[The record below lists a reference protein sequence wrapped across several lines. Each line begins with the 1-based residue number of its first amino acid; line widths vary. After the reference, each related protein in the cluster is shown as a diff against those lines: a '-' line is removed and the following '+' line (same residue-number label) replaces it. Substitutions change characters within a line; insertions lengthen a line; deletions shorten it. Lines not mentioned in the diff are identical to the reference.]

1 MSPINVP
8 CALSQRFAEKTN
20 TRGCLLPASTRIS
33 CAKISS
39 APCVH
44 EVWRRWKGRKETAEK
59 QGNSVSLSAAR
70 RFVDEYTK
78 REQRFVDEACENGK
92 TITALKNLRSVI
104 FRLRNTLEEL
114 MSDFCECYS
123 CVIIYTDFLVVWG
136 LSGILWKAENANYEI
151 CTVLWN

>member
-1 MSPINVP
+1 MSPINIP

-44 EVWRRWKGRKETAEK
+44 KVWRRWKGRKETAEK